1 MKPDATTT
9 ILNFVL
15 LVLAICGLIFSV
27 LTFSRT
33 RELRM
38 ISPQASMDQQVLT
51 RVQALANEVAVYNQ
65 KYPSPELTKILQTIQ
80 PKPAAK

>member
-38 ISPQASMDQQVLT
+38 ISPQASMDQQVLG
-51 RVQALANEVAVYNQ
+51 RIQALANEVAVYNQ